1 MKEFVKTESLIN
13 WLQMLLD
20 EFMEETKDESES
32 AVKDRVVHDHLT
44 AMLGCKEMVEALI
57 EEPVNLR
64 KSGKVEIG
72 F

>member
-1 MKEFVKTESLIN
+1 MKEFVKTESMIN

-20 EFMEETKDESES
+20 EFMEETKDESEI
-32 AVKDRVVHDHLT
+32 AFKDRVVHAHLI

-57 EEPVNLR
+57 EEPVNL
-64 KSGKVEIG
+64 GKNGIVTTG